1 MPAATLSSKGQM
13 VIPKSLREQLGLK
26 PGDSVDF
33 IIQENGDVLIRP
45 AAQDVQKLKGMLY
58 RAGRKPVSIEEMNRA
73 IKNRSGESNDRAG
86 H

>member
-1 MPAATLSSKGQM
+1 MPAATLSSKGQI

-58 RAGRKPVSIEEMNRA
+58 RAGRKPVSIEEMNTA
-73 IKNRSGESNDRAG
+73 VKNRKRRVA
-86 H
+86 

>member
-26 PGDSVDF
+26 PGDTVDF

-45 AAQDVQKLKGMLY
+45 ASHDVEKLKGMLY

-73 IKNRSGESNDRAG
+73 IKNRKQRV
-86 H
+86 

>member
-33 IIQENGDVLIRP
+33 ILQENGDVLIRP

-73 IKNRSGESNDRAG
+73 IKNRKRRAA
-86 H
+86 

>member
-58 RAGRKPVSIEEMNRA
+58 RPGRKPVSIEAMNRA
-73 IKNRSGESNDRAG
+73 IKNQKRRV
-86 H
+86 

>member
-58 RAGRKPVSIEEMNRA
+58 RAGRKPVSIEEMNTA
-73 IKNRSGESNDRAG
+73 VKNRKRRVA
-86 H
+86 

>member
-1 MPAATLSSKGQM
+1 MPAATLSSKGQL

-58 RAGRKPVSIEEMNRA
+58 RAGRKPVSIEEMNTA
-73 IKNRSGESNDRAG
+73 VKNRKRRVA
-86 H
+86 

>member
-1 MPAATLSSKGQM
+1 
-13 VIPKSLREQLGLK
+13 LK

-58 RAGRKPVSIEEMNRA
+58 RAGRKPVSIEEMNTA
-73 IKNRSGESNDRAG
+73 VKNRKRRVA
-86 H
+86 

>member
-26 PGDSVDF
+26 PGDTLDF

-45 AAQDVQKLKGMLY
+45 ASHDVKKLKGMLY

-73 IKNRSGESNDRAG
+73 IKNRKQRV
-86 H
+86 

>member
-1 MPAATLSSKGQM
+1 M

-45 AAQDVQKLKGMLY
+45 ATQDVPKLKGMLF
-58 RAGRKPVSIEEMNRA
+58 RDGRKPVSIEEMNTA
-73 IKNRSGESNDRAG
+73 VKNRKRRVA
-86 H
+86 

>member
-33 IIQENGDVLIRP
+33 IIQDNGDVLIHP

-58 RAGRKPVSIEEMNRA
+58 RDGRKRVSIEEMSTVV
-73 IKNRSGESNDRAG
+73 KNRKRRV
-86 H
+86 

>member
-73 IKNRSGESNDRAG
+73 IKNQKRRV
-86 H
+86 

>member
-26 PGDSVDF
+26 PGDTVDF
-33 IIQENGDVLIRP
+33 IMQENGDVLIRP
-45 AAQDVQKLKGMLY
+45 ASHDVEKLKGMLY

-73 IKNRSGESNDRAG
+73 IKNRKQRV
-86 H
+86 